1 VGDSPGDVPEEQ
13 EGEVFQWRERGAG
26 WRDCESWICLE
37 EGGRIG
43 GIGMKL
49 EVERL
54 LRQVVSRGYE

>member
-1 VGDSPGDVPEEQ
+1 MGLA
-13 EGEVFQWRERGAG
+13 EGMVRAG
-26 WRDCESWICLE
+26 ICPD

-54 LRQVVSRGYE
+54 LR

>member
-1 VGDSPGDVPEEQ
+1 MGL
-13 EGEVFQWRERGAG
+13 AG
-26 WRDCESWICLE
+26 RMARASLCLE

-54 LRQVVSRGYE
+54 LRQVVSRRYE